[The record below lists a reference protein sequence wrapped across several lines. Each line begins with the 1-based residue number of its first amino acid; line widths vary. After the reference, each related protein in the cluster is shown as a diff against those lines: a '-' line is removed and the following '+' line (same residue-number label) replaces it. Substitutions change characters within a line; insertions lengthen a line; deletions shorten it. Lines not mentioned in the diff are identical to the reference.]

1 MGVKEA
7 GAGRHADGASRTGL
21 CVVAGKGSRG
31 RRLQR
36 FRLGNDSGLVSFEG
50 SRLAVAK
57 SRQWYVGIDR
67 RPDIFVGRD
76 ELRGTLILIILG
88 RAPVLFPRGPTL
100 LGLVDGFRSRESGGL
115 GGERGGEDQ
124 ESGGKHDGEAA

>member
-76 ELRGTLILIILG
+76 ELRGALSSIVL
-88 RAPVLFPRGPTL
+88 RRVPVLFPRGLAL
-100 LGLVDGFRSRESGGL
+100 LSLVDGFRSRESGGL
-115 GGERGGEDQ
+115 RDERGGEYQD
-124 ESGGKHDGEAA
+124 SGSKHDGEAV